1 MFNLHVTH
9 SFYEWEMYVN
19 LIGTSDKFWYIDN
32 YTESTHF
39 EIFFERINKIPNS
52 KFPFQV
58 SSINRVLRNLAAQKE
73 QQNSSP
79 PGVNSGINS
88 GSNTNSSGIVVDS
101 VYEKLRLLNGHHQ
114 NGPPPSC
121 WPRAPSWY
129 PSSLNN
135 STPFPLQPLSPDGPT
150 CTILADDIQSKKGK
164 FLRNVIFFIDSVN
177 LDAKWEFW

>member
-1 MFNLHVTH
+1 M
-9 SFYEWEMYVN
+9 
-19 LIGTSDKFWYIDN
+19 
-32 YTESTHF
+32 
-39 EIFFERINKIPNS
+39 
-52 KFPFQV
+52 FQV

-73 QQNSSP
+73 QQTSSP
-79 PGVNSGINS
+79 PGVNSGINT

-129 PSSLNN
+129 PSSLNS

-150 CTILADDIQSKKGK
+150 CTILADDVQSKKGK
-164 FLRNVIFFIDSVN
+164 FFEGFTLLLLRLLEEPNILNKKSTI
-177 LDAKWEFW
+177 W

>member
-1 MFNLHVTH
+1 MILVQHNYFPYLNIL
-9 SFYEWEMYVN
+9 FYLLE
-19 LIGTSDKFWYIDN
+19 
-32 YTESTHF
+32 
-39 EIFFERINKIPNS
+39 NKNS
-52 KFPFQV
+52 ILLLFIFQV

-73 QQNSSP
+73 QQQTSSP

-129 PSSLNN
+129 PSSLNS

-150 CTILADDIQSKKGK
+150 CTILADDVQSKKGK
-164 FLRNVIFFIDSVN
+164 LFEDI
-177 LDAKWEFW
+177 